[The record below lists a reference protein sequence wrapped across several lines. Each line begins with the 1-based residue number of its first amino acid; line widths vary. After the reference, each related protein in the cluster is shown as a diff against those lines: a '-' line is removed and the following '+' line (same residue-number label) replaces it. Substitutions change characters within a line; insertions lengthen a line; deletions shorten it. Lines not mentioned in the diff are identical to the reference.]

1 MKQMKKTL
9 AVLLALVMLL
19 CAAPMASASIQ
30 PVEGAD
36 MTVDWDGVIEAMRRV
51 YLNPAGEV
59 DLAPFNIPDT
69 QANRDY
75 LKKINLSLP
84 EMVQFFADVFRF
96 NSENGII
103 TTGKGGV
110 YRYTDYLEYTEKY
123 DPIVF
128 AIDSILYGIKDNDA
142 LSDVDKCLLVHD
154 RLAAWTA
161 YDYDRFLADAEP
173 LVSHFAEGA
182 LSLRTCV
189 CDGYASAYMWMMD
202 YLGIECYR
210 IVDMPSMSHAW
221 NEVFLDGEAYF
232 VDVTWDD
239 PVYDVPGRVTHNNF
253 MLSYPTFSASHWSG
267 AGEYDTSPSSTL
279 YENYFSRNAESEI
292 VLIDNTMYYLANG
305 AKLYSRTPDGT
316 ITFIRQMDNTFSYQN
331 GDTTYTV
338 TPGGRKLVAVGDEV
352 FYLAP
357 REVQAYNVK
366 TGALRTAYTPS
377 KSFFPDSSWFL
388 YGIQLRDGVISVTAN
403 NSPNFG
409 SDTVKLHTESFV
421 ACNHPTKVPCRA
433 ASRPA
438 SCKTTSGATTICP
451 ACRMVFEDKTLDP
464 TNHLFTTATEAVD
477 PDCYHT
483 GYTAGVQCD
492 ACKQYLSGHETLPIT
507 HEIEIRD
514 AMEATCTSIGY
525 TGSEYCTRC
534 HQRIAVGQYQPA
546 LGHLDPD
553 ENGNCPRCG
562 MHIVDDPDPVEPEPQ
577 QSGPCKWC
585 GGTHGGAF
593 GWLVKLF
600 HNLFAAIFG
609 ARY

>member
-1 MKQMKKTL
+1 MKHMKKSL

-19 CAAPMASASIQ
+19 CAAPTASASIQ

-59 DLAPFNIPDT
+59 DLTPFNIPDT

-189 CDGYASAYMWMMD
+189 CDGYAYAYMWMMD

-210 IVDMPSMSHAW
+210 IVDMPSESHAW

-292 VLIDNTMYYLANG
+292 VLIDNTMYFLANG

-316 ITFIRQMDNTFSYQN
+316 ITYIRQMENTYSYQA

-338 TPGGRKLVAVGDEV
+338 TPGGRRIIAIGDEV
-352 FYLAP
+352 LYLAP
-357 REVQAYNVK
+357 RTVQAYNVR
-366 TGALRTAYTPS
+366 TGDLRTVCTPS
-377 KSFFPDSSWFL
+377 KSFFPDDNDFL
-388 YGIQLRDGVISVTAN
+388 YGIRQQDGVVYITAN
-403 NSPNFG
+403 NSPNFS
-409 SDTVKLHTESFV
+409 SDTVKLHTSAFSY
-421 ACNHPTKVPCRA
+421 CTHPTKVPCRA
-433 ASRPA
+433 ATHPA
-438 SCKTTSGATTICP
+438 GCRTPSNATTICP
-451 ACRMVFEDKTLDP
+451 ACRKVFQDTTPDP
-464 TNHLFTTATEAVD
+464 NNHLFTKTVAGTE
-477 PDCYHT
+477 PGCYNV
-483 GYTAGVQCD
+483 GYTEGQQCE
-492 ACKQYLSGHETLPIT
+492 ACKQYVSGHEELPIT
-507 HEIEIRD
+507 HVIEIRD
-514 AMEATCTSIGY
+514 AREATCTNTGY
-525 TGSEYCTRC
+525 TGTEYCTRC
-534 HQRIAVGQYQPA
+534 HQRIAVGQHLPS
-546 LGHLDPD
+546 LGHTDPD
-553 ENGNCPRCG
+553 ENGNCTRCG
-562 MHIVDDPDPVEPEPQ
+562 AHIADPAQPEPQ
-577 QSGPCKWC
+577 QPQPQGSCKWC
-585 GGTHGGAF
+585 GKDHGGAF

-600 HNLFAAIFG
+600 HNLFASIFG
-609 ARY
+609 AKY

>member
-19 CAAPMASASIQ
+19 CAAPTAAAHVR

-36 MTVDWDGVIEAMRRV
+36 MTVDWNGV
-51 YLNPAGEV
+51 LNAIRPIQLDPGGTV
-59 DLAPFNIPDT
+59 DLSAFNIPDT
-69 QANRDY
+69 QANRDMLFQNVFY
-75 LKKINLSLP
+75 ELP
-84 EMVQFFADVFRF
+84 EMFGSVLRY
-96 NSENGII
+96 NSENGTI
-103 TTGKGGV
+103 TEAAEQFPS
-110 YRYTDYLEYTEKY
+110 YINYSQYIQKY
-123 DPIVF
+123 N
-128 AIDSILYGIKDNDA
+128 ACMAAMDSILCGIKDNDT
-142 LSDVDKCLLVHD
+142 LSDADKCLLVHD
-154 RLAAWTA
+154 RLAAWCAYNYEDYLAHAVPSESLTA
-161 YDYDRFLADAEP
+161 YGPLA
-173 LVSHFAEGA
+173 
-182 LSLRTCV
+182 LRTGIC
-189 CDGYASAYMWMMD
+189 GGISFAYKWMMD
-202 YLGIECYR
+202 QLGIECAA
-210 IVDMPSMSHAW
+210 VDSFRLNHAW
-221 NEVFLDGEAYF
+221 NEVWLDGEPYF

-239 PVYDVPGRVTHNNF
+239 PVWDIPGRVNHNNF
-253 MLSYPTFSASHWSG
+253 LQSYATFSVSHNASD
-267 AGEYDTSPSSTL
+267 YDTSPTSTL
-279 YENYFSRNAESEI
+279 YENYFSTAAESEI
-292 VLIDNTMYYLANG
+292 VLIDNTMYFLANG

-316 ITFIRQMDNTFSYQN
+316 ITYIRQMENTYSYQD

-377 KSFFPDSSWFL
+377 KSFFPDNSWFL

-421 ACNHPTKVPCRA
+421 ACNHPTKVPCRT

-483 GYTAGVQCD
+483 GYTAGVQCE
-492 ACKQYLSGHETLPIT
+492 ACKQYLSGHETLPVS
-507 HEIEIRD
+507 HVIEIRD
-514 AMEATCTSIGY
+514 AREATCTNTGY
-525 TGSEYCTRC
+525 TGTEYCTRC
-534 HQRIAVGQYQPA
+534 HQRIAIGQSLPH

-585 GGTHGGAF
+585 GKDHGGAF

-600 HNLFAAIFG
+600 HNLFASIFG
-609 ARY
+609 AKY